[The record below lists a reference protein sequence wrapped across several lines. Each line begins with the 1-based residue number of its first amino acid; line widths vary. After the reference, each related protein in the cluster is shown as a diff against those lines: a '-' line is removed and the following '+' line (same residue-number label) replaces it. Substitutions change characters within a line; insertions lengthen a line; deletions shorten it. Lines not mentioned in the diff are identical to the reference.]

1 MEFDPDENE
10 YDKQSREQEEKKKE
24 KKDSKEKKSAEETIK
39 ELEAAKEEEMQNLRM
54 EYESQLRELNFKMRS
69 LERRTEEY
77 EEKVT
82 ALENMIEKVR
92 QPPLISGYIVKLH
105 GSDMKEGDAVIAR
118 GSDLIKVSLGP
129 VSKESVKL
137 GQYVWVHPQTYS
149 IIEVS
154 DRVHSGI
161 VAKVFDVLKE
171 DMRVILCSEEGMEKR
186 VIPCSEELID
196 ELKPGFQVTVL
207 PPMMDIIEVLPN
219 LEVKTLLL
227 GERPDVRYDRIGG
240 LDEAIDRIRDVIV
253 LPFKETELFE
263 RVELEAPKGILLYG
277 PPGCGKTM
285 LAKAVATE
293 NEMAFFNVSIADI
306 LSKWVGEIERLVKE
320 LFRQAKEHTPAIIF
334 FDEIE
339 ALFTTRGLL
348 DTSGVHKN
356 IISQILAEMDGIVA
370 LKNVFVFGATNRPDL
385 LDPALLRPGRFDEII
400 EISRPN
406 RRGGANIVKV
416 YLKESFPVTRELVK
430 KCGGQRQAIEY
441 LREYLVDEIY
451 GDNKWIEVKLDPDA
465 KQGVKTVK
473 RKDIASGAILRA
485 IITTAKKNYVKRAMN
500 LGKNKRKEEG
510 LKLEDFDMAIAEE
523 CKEHALTEYST
534 FERRQKEIFKKIGSD
549 PMVQ

>member
-1 MEFDPDENE
+1 MEFDPERDETGL
-10 YDKQSREQEEKKKE
+10 DEQGEKKKE
-24 KKDSKEKKSAEETIK
+24 KKDDDKKKTPEEKLKD
-39 ELEAAKEEEMQNLRM
+39 KEEEIETLKMD
-54 EYESQLRELNFKMRS
+54 YESQLRELNFKMRS
-69 LERRTEEY
+69 LERRSEEY
-77 EEKVT
+77 EEKVQS
-82 ALENMIEKVR
+82 LEKMIEKVR
-92 QPPLISGYIVKLH
+92 QPPLISGYIVKLV
-105 GSDMKEGDAVIAR
+105 GSDLGDNDVVIAR
-118 GSDLIKVSLGP
+118 GNDLLKVSLGP
-129 VSKESVKL
+129 VNKYSVKL

-154 DRVHSGI
+154 DRVHTGV
-161 VAKVFDVLKE
+161 VAKVFDVITE
-171 DMRVILCSEEGMEKR
+171 SGRVILCSEEGMEKR
-186 VIPCSEELID
+186 VLPCSEELLK

-219 LEVKTLLL
+219 LEVKNLLL
-227 GERPDVRYDRIGG
+227 GDRPTVRYDQIGG
-240 LDEAIDRIRDVIV
+240 LDEAMERIRDVIV

-263 RVELEAPKGILLYG
+263 KVELEAPKGILLYG

-285 LAKAVATE
+285 LAKAVAAE
-293 NEMAFFNVSIADI
+293 NDMAFFNVSIADI
-306 LSKWVGEIERLVKE
+306 LSKWVGESERLVKE

-370 LKNVFVFGATNRPDL
+370 LRNVFVIGATNRPDL

-400 EISRPN
+400 EIPRPD
-406 RRGGANIVKV
+406 RRGGASIVRV
-416 YLKESFPVTRELVK
+416 YLKESFPVAKELVQK
-430 KCGGQRQAIEY
+430 HGGQKNAIQFLQEY
-441 LREYLVDEIY
+441 VVEEMY

-465 KQGVKTVK
+465 KQSVKTVK

-485 IITTAKKNYVKRAMN
+485 IITTAKKGYVKRAMG
-500 LGKNKRKEEG
+500 LSKNKKKDEG
-510 LKLEDFDMAIAEE
+510 LKVEDFDAAILEE
-523 CKEHALTEYST
+523 TKEHALTEYAT

-549 PMVQ
+549 PMVL